1 MIEICLE
8 VTQIVHPKIDTR
20 HQHRWVDELVLRGLP
35 TALRAFWP
43 APRKLVHLRLGG
55 IAQILAQRGAEMKR
69 SRFTE
74 EQIVKVVKAVEGGLS
89 IAEAVRQFGVSRN
102 TIFLWRKKFAGMEVS
117 DAKKLKA
124 LEDENRRLKRVVA
137 DLTLDKQMLQ
147 DALSRKW

>member
-1 MIEICLE
+1 
-8 VTQIVHPKIDTR
+8 
-20 HQHRWVDELVLRGLP
+20 
-35 TALRAFWP
+35 
-43 APRKLVHLRLGG
+43 
-55 IAQILAQRGAEMKR
+55 MKR

-74 EQIVKVVKAVEGGLS
+74 EQIVKVVKAVEGGLP
-89 IAEAVRQFGVSRN
+89 IADAARQFGVSRN

>member
-1 MIEICLE
+1 
-8 VTQIVHPKIDTR
+8 
-20 HQHRWVDELVLRGLP
+20 
-35 TALRAFWP
+35 
-43 APRKLVHLRLGG
+43 
-55 IAQILAQRGAEMKR
+55 MKR